1 MKGPGYREDYTHVIL
16 TDEEE
21 VPEAIGKLRSVY
33 RNLMKMDYD
42 NSRTQNG
49 AQIEEVEH
57 MESRT
62 PAELFAAL
70 YEAQNNA
77 PMSKEQENMIAQLI
91 EEIWED
97 MR

>member
-1 MKGPGYREDYTHVIL
+1 MEAYRYPPYRCLLYT
-16 TDEEE
+16 
-21 VPEAIGKLRSVY
+21 S
-33 RNLMKMDYD
+33 
-42 NSRTQNG
+42 
-49 AQIEEVEH
+49 
-57 MESRT
+57 
-62 PAELFAAL
+62 PAELFAVL

>member
-1 MKGPGYREDYTHVIL
+1 
-16 TDEEE
+16 
-21 VPEAIGKLRSVY
+21 
-33 RNLMKMDYD
+33 
-42 NSRTQNG
+42 
-49 AQIEEVEH
+49 